1 MTREEILD
9 LIKSLARSQG
19 FYGRLYRSRTSASKE
34 DQQAMKEYLE
44 TKNFKT
50 GLDFIL
56 ALEWGDL

>member
-19 FYGRLYRSRTSASKE
+19 YYGRLYKAWTTCSKE
-34 DQQAMKEYLE
+34 DQAEMKAYLE
-44 TKNFKT
+44 SKKFKT

-56 ALEWGDL
+56 ALE